1 MAFKMY
7 GKSPMTKKLCKASA
21 YKIVGDFDD
30 KNKSKAKN
38 EKVQAKKKVSSLDA
52 YHDIA
57 GTKFANESAS
67 DAASRELAELRK
79 KFPTV
84 SGDTKSPR

>member
-21 YKIVGDFDD
+21 YKIDGDFDD
-30 KNKSKAKN
+30 KNKAKTKN
-38 EKVQAKKKVSSLDA
+38 EKLQAKKKVSSLDA
-52 YHDIA
+52 YHEIA

-67 DAASRELAELRK
+67 DAAERELNALRK
-79 KFPTV
+79 KYKTV
-84 SGDTKSPR
+84 SGDAKSPR

>member
-21 YKIVGDFDD
+21 YKIVGGFDE
-30 KNKSKAKN
+30 KNKAKAKN
-38 EKVQAKKKVSSLDA
+38 QKVQAKKKVTSLDA
-52 YHDIA
+52 YHELA

-67 DAASRELAELRK
+67 DAADRELAELRRRQ
-79 KFPTV
+79 PTI
-84 SGDTKSPR
+84 SGDTKSP

>member
-21 YKIVGDFDD
+21 YKIVGGFDE

-38 EKVQAKKKVSSLDA
+38 EKLQAKKKITSLDA
-52 YHDIA
+52 YHEIA

-67 DAASRELAELRK
+67 DAADRELAELRRRQ
-79 KFPTV
+79 PTI
-84 SGDTKSPR
+84 SGDTKSP